1 MNLSSKAKEVL
12 DYISLMFYGIN
23 KFKIYI
29 NSLKYKL
36 NFFEEIDKE
45 IPSNLTNIYNKI
57 KTTKKYFSYYKKY
70 EELKLNIEEHNH
82 KVSNVKNIIL
92 KTNVSKWLN
101 NPYAIDEKEL
111 QNTYEVSLYLNNF
124 NKLDSKYADF
134 KEKVIDINN
143 NLNIIKEQFD
153 NLNKAK
159 IIINKYLDLDAFLDF
174 YYNEDLKLELK
185 DIFDIINN
193 STKLYYDFS
202 FVNSLKKD
210 IKEHNKKYIDTNIN
224 NEIFNDVNGKTLDF
238 EQRKAILNSEIANLV
253 IAGAGSGKTLTICGK
268 VKYLLEHDKISP
280 NDILLLSYSKK
291 SVLDLNEKI
300 KHISPEINVS
310 TFHKLGLDILKS
322 VYNKSFLV
330 EEQYDAIIE
339 KYFRDELIKK
349 RDILNNVFLF
359 LTLYYKSNFNV
370 KKYNDI
376 GEEYEELIN
385 ENYTTLKDLLS
396 DVSRSNNKRTTLK
409 KELVRSD
416 QELILANFY
425 FINGINYEYEKP
437 YKIDAST
444 QNKKQYTPDFYLVDY
459 DIYHEHYGIDEFG
472 KCKQYNATDEAK
484 YLESMKWKR
493 ETHEL
498 NQTKCIETYSYE
510 FNNGTIFSK
519 LEETL
524 KANGV
529 VFNKISTDQMVN
541 ILNSKYYGL
550 NMKSFINLVKTFV
563 SLYKAQYENELAFSN
578 IYEELKKLTKY
589 QRTRAKL
596 FLAIAKDVYL
606 YYSNHI
612 RLDNKIDF
620 DDMIL
625 KSIEALKNTKDFNYK
640 YIIVDEFQDISQSR
654 FSLLKSLLKHGNSR
668 LLAVGDD
675 WQAIYRFSGCDIN
688 IFLNFSKL
696 FRHNT
701 INYITTTYRNSQE
714 LQDIAANFIMA
725 NSEQYNKEI
734 KSDKHLTEP
743 IKVIYYDNNKT
754 KVFNNILENIYKK
767 DNHANILV
775 LGRNN
780 HDLKTILNDKLILI
794 SHNNLYSS
802 IYSSLNLKYSTVHSA
817 KGLESDYVILINAK
831 NADLGFPNKLE
842 DDALLNLVLKSSSSF
857 PYSEERRLWYVALT
871 RTKTFTYIMCDYYNP
886 SIFVDEIKEKVI
898 EVDKYLDSHKEK
910 AHKCPRCKSGNLV
923 IRTDSNGSKFYGCS
937 NFPYC
942 DYTLHDLNALE
953 RNMRCPYCNDYLVW
967 RNGKYGAFY
976 GCNSFPKCIYTK
988 AIDVVNRNFFK
999 NCKKH

>member
-143 NLNIIKEQFD
+143 NLDIIKEQFD

-310 TFHKLGLDILKS
+310 TFHKLGLDILKN

-376 GEEYEELIN
+376 GEEYEELKN

-578 IYEELKKLTKY
+578 IYEELKKLNKY

-842 DDALLNLVLKSSSSF
+842 DDALLNLVLKLSSSF

-886 SIFVDEIKEKVI
+886 SIFVGEIKEKVI
-898 EVDKYLDSHKEK
+898 EVDKYLDSPKEK

-967 RNGKYGAFY
+967 RKGKHGAFY
-976 GCNSFPKCIYTK
+976 GCNSFPKCNYTK

>member
-1 MNLSSKAKEVL
+1 
-12 DYISLMFYGIN
+12 
-23 KFKIYI
+23 
-29 NSLKYKL
+29 
-36 NFFEEIDKE
+36 
-45 IPSNLTNIYNKI
+45 
-57 KTTKKYFSYYKKY
+57 
-70 EELKLNIEEHNH
+70 
-82 KVSNVKNIIL
+82 
-92 KTNVSKWLN
+92 
-101 NPYAIDEKEL
+101 
-111 QNTYEVSLYLNNF
+111 
-124 NKLDSKYADF
+124 
-134 KEKVIDINN
+134 
-143 NLNIIKEQFD
+143 
-153 NLNKAK
+153 
-159 IIINKYLDLDAFLDF
+159 
-174 YYNEDLKLELK
+174 
-185 DIFDIINN
+185 
-193 STKLYYDFS
+193 
-202 FVNSLKKD
+202 
-210 IKEHNKKYIDTNIN
+210 
-224 NEIFNDVNGKTLDF
+224 
-238 EQRKAILNSEIANLV
+238 
-253 IAGAGSGKTLTICGK
+253 
-268 VKYLLEHDKISP
+268 
-280 NDILLLSYSKK
+280 
-291 SVLDLNEKI
+291 
-300 KHISPEINVS
+300 
-310 TFHKLGLDILKS
+310 
-322 VYNKSFLV
+322 
-330 EEQYDAIIE
+330 
-339 KYFRDELIKK
+339 
-349 RDILNNVFLF
+349 
-359 LTLYYKSNFNV
+359 
-370 KKYNDI
+370 
-376 GEEYEELIN
+376 
-385 ENYTTLKDLLS
+385 
-396 DVSRSNNKRTTLK
+396 
-409 KELVRSD
+409 
-416 QELILANFY
+416 
-425 FINGINYEYEKP
+425 
-437 YKIDAST
+437 
-444 QNKKQYTPDFYLVDY
+444 
-459 DIYHEHYGIDEFG
+459 
-472 KCKQYNATDEAK
+472 
-484 YLESMKWKR
+484 MKWKR

-923 IRTDSNGSKFYGCS
+923 IRTYSNGSKFYGCS

-967 RNGKYGAFY
+967 RKGKHGAFY
-976 GCNSFPKCIYTK
+976 GCNSFPKCNYTK

>member
-57 KTTKKYFSYYKKY
+57 KKTKKYFSYSKKY

-92 KTNVSKWLN
+92 KTNVNKWLN

-111 QNTYEVSLYLNNF
+111 QNTYEVSLYLNKF

-134 KEKVIDINN
+134 KEKVVDINN
-143 NLNIIKEQFD
+143 NLDIIKEQFD
-153 NLNKAK
+153 NINKAK
-159 IIINKYLDLDAFLDF
+159 IIINKYLDLDVFLDF

-185 DIFDIINN
+185 DTFDIINN
-193 STKLYYDFS
+193 SAKLYYDFS

-210 IKEHNKKYIDTNIN
+210 IKEHNKRYIDANIN

-238 EQRKAILNSEIANLV
+238 EQRKSILNSEIANLV

-322 VYNKSFLV
+322 VYDKPFLV

-349 RDILNNVFLF
+349 QDMLNNVFCF
-359 LTLYYKSNFNV
+359 LTLYFRSNFNM

-376 GEEYEELIN
+376 GEEYEELKN
-385 ENYTTLKDLLS
+385 ENHTTIKDLLS
-396 DVSRSNNKRTTLK
+396 AVSRSNNKRTTIK

-437 YKIDAST
+437 YKIYTST

-472 KCKQYNATDEAK
+472 KCKQYNAADEAK
-484 YLESMKWKR
+484 YLESMEWKR
-493 ETHEL
+493 KTHEL

-529 VFNKISTDQMVN
+529 VFNKISTDQMVK

-563 SLYKAQYENELAFSN
+563 SLYKAQHENELAFSN
-578 IYEELKKLTKY
+578 IYEELKKLNKY
-589 QRTRAKL
+589 QRTRTKL

-606 YYSNHI
+606 YYLNHI

-625 KSIEALKNTKDFNYK
+625 KSIEALKNTKEFNYK

-654 FSLLKSLLKHGNSR
+654 FLLLKSLLKHGHSR

-696 FRHNT
+696 FRHNI

-725 NSEQYNKEI
+725 NSEQYKKEI
-734 KSDKHLTEP
+734 KSNKHLAKP
-743 IKVIYYDNNKT
+743 IKIVYYDNNKT
-754 KVFNNILENIYKK
+754 KVFNNILEDIYIK

-802 IYSSLNLKYSTVHSA
+802 IYSSLNLKFSTVHSA
-817 KGLESDYVILINAK
+817 KGLESDYVILINAMD
-831 NADLGFPNKLE
+831 ADLGFPNKLE
-842 DDALLNLVLKSSSSF
+842 DDALLNLVLNSSSSF

-871 RTKTFTYIMCDYYNP
+871 RTKTFTYILCDYYNP
-886 SIFVDEIKEKVI
+886 SLFVEEIKNKVVEI
-898 EVDKYLDSHKEK
+898 TKYLEVPNEK
-910 AHKCPRCKSGNLV
+910 IYKCPRCKSGNLV
-923 IRTDSNGSKFYGCS
+923 IRTNSNGTKFYGCS

-942 DYTLHDLNALE
+942 DYTLQDINALE
-953 RNMRCPYCNDYLVW
+953 RNNRCPYCNDYLVL
-967 RNGKYGAFY
+967 RKGKYGTFY
-976 GCNSFPKCIYTK
+976 GCNSFPKCNYTK
-988 AIDVVNRNFFK
+988 EIDLNNVSVK
-999 NCKKH
+999 NNMG